1 MYASVIAAAS
11 RTGSILVTAEVLAIV
26 LVALRRRSHVR
37 NRALTLSVL
46 AALAM
51 LSQPSS
57 VGTSSGG
64 VFQLADP
71 FSVRREF
78 FQSSL
83 AMIRDRPLMGFGLGN
98 WSTAYPAYALR
109 DNGLFAN
116 QAHNDWAQWAV
127 EGGLPFLLLML
138 WIAARSVRPALRSL
152 WGIGV
157 LAVFVHSLVDYPL
170 QRPALAGFFFCLS
183 CSYGSAQKKS

>member
-1 MYASVIAAAS
+1 MRYVELDTAKRYSVI
-11 RTGSILVTAEVLAIV
+11 
-26 LVALRRRSHVR
+26 
-37 NRALTLSVL
+37 
-46 AALAM
+46 
-51 LSQPSS
+51 
-57 VGTSSGG
+57 
-64 VFQLADP
+64 
-71 FSVRREF
+71 
-78 FQSSL
+78 
-83 AMIRDRPLMGFGLGN
+83 GLGT

-138 WIAARSVRPALRSL
+138 WIAVRSVRPALRSL

-170 QRPALAGFFFCLS
+170 QRPALAGFFFVFLAVME
-183 CSYGSAQKKS
+183 SAREPEKKS